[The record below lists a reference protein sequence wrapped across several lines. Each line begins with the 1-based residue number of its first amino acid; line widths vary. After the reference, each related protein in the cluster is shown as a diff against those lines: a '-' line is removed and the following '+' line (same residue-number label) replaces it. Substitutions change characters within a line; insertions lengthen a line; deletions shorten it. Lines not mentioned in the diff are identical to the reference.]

1 MKKISTAIQ
10 SLIASGLGLPG
21 MQELLAQELSDDGI
35 NAQLTYY
42 DEAPLPLSKLA
53 FGSPERYKINTQQ
66 LSWVKNLDETYN
78 LTVEYVHE
86 AMSGSSP
93 MYVIPS
99 ADEGPL
105 QAMTG
110 ATIRDKRDQLSA
122 SLQWD
127 NEAYKHTA
135 ALGYSI
141 ENDYQAIFGSYA
153 GEKESTDGMHT
164 LSWGWSFSEDKIEP
178 YDAID
183 NGRVLSAKRNSFS
196 ISGGFTQVL
205 NKNAVIQTGVSL
217 TREAGFL
224 SDPYKQVWV
233 NDSVLNDSRPDS
245 RLMWAWTT
253 KFRQY
258 MTRSKAALHLD
269 YRYFIDDWGIHSNT
283 LDASWNQPLG
293 HDWEIAPAIRYYT
306 QTSPDFYGPVFFLA
320 PEDAYWSSDYRLATY
335 GSLSY
340 QLNTSLRKEKW
351 SLSFGAEYY
360 ESKEGLALMGTPQDT
375 PALVNFWRL
384 TASFTIKL

>member
-1 MKKISTAIQ
+1 MKKISATVQ
-10 SLIASGLGLPG
+10 SLIASSLGLPG
-21 MQELLAQELSDDGI
+21 MQELLAQELPDEGA

-42 DEAPLPLSKLA
+42 DEEPLPLSKLA

-93 MYVIPS
+93 WYVIPT

-122 SLQWD
+122 SLQWN

-135 ALGYSI
+135 ALGYST
-141 ENDYQAIFGSYA
+141 EDDYQAIFGSYA
-153 GEKESTDGMHT
+153 GEKESADALRTI
-164 LSWGWSFSEDKIEP
+164 SWGWSFSADDIEP
-178 YDAID
+178 TDALD

-196 ISGGFTQVL
+196 VSGGFTQVL
-205 NKNAVIQTGVSL
+205 NQNAVIQTGISL

-233 NDSVLNDSRPDS
+233 NDFVLNDSRPDS
-245 RLMWAWTT
+245 RVMWAWTT

-258 MTRSKAALHLD
+258 MPRSKAALHLD
-269 YRYFIDDWGIHSNT
+269 YRYFIDDWGIRSNT
-283 LDASWNQPLG
+283 LDAAWHQPLG
-293 HDWEIAPAIRYYT
+293 SDWEIAPAIRYYT
-306 QTSPDFYGPVFFLA
+306 QTSPDFYGPVFFIA
-320 PEDAYWSSDYRLATY
+320 PQDGYWSSDYRLATY

-340 QLNTSLRKEKW
+340 QLNTVLRKEKW
-351 SLSFGAEYY
+351 SLSLAAEYY
-360 ESKEGLALMGTPQDT
+360 DSKENLALVGTPQQT
-375 PALVNFWRL
+375 PALVDFWRL
-384 TASFTIKL
+384 TASITIKL

>member
-1 MKKISTAIQ
+1 MKKISTAVQ

-21 MQELLAQELSDDGI
+21 MQELLAQELPDEGV

-93 MYVIPS
+93 WYVIPT
-99 ADEGPL
+99 ADDGLL

-110 ATIRDKRDQLSA
+110 ATIRDKRDQLNA
-122 SLQWD
+122 SLQWN
-127 NEAYKHTA
+127 NEGYTHTA

-141 ENDYQAIFGSYA
+141 EDDYQAIFGSYA
-153 GEKESTDGMHT
+153 GEKESADALRTV
-164 LSWGWSFSEDKIEP
+164 SWGWSFSDDKIEP
-178 YDAID
+178 TAALD

-233 NDSVLNDSRPDS
+233 DGSVLNDSRPDS

-269 YRYFIDDWGIHSNT
+269 YRYFIDDWGIHSHT

-306 QTSPDFYGPVFFLA
+306 QSSPDFYGPVFFLA

-340 QLNTSLRKEKW
+340 QLNTVLRKEKW
-351 SLSFGAEYY
+351 SLSLGAEYY

-384 TASFTIKL
+384 SASFTIKL